1 MALRT
6 KDLRALLSFVADAHD
21 ADGPEPLSTE
31 LLDRLG
37 ELVGCEYVTYLRF
50 DWSRQIVSLY
60 VPCSHEATF
69 HAGQED
75 VGEGFWTSDHAA
87 CLKRAGLRKHSDL
100 FDRRE
105 RERLRDEGC
114 NAEFG
119 VVDTLGFRVGEEGP
133 QTDWL
138 HFDAQHRDFEER
150 DRELAL
156 ALRPYIESLWRRA
169 ALRRQNAELLGLL
182 ERDGDTVADRAILVY
197 EAGGKID
204 HATSEAQHLLAAWFG
219 TRNGDL
225 PHQLSE
231 WLTVARPGD
240 RYTERRN
247 GSGLTVEALG
257 EFTLLLR
264 EQLSGDSRLTRR
276 EREVLGLVADGLTNA
291 EIANRLWVAEST
303 VGKHLEH
310 AYSKLGVHSRTAAVV
325 RLAKLSD

>member
-21 ADGPEPLSTE
+21 ADGAEALNEE
-31 LLDRLG
+31 LLDQLR
-37 ELVGCEYVTYLRF
+37 ELVGCEYATYQRF
-50 DWSRQIVSLY
+50 DWSQHVVPVY
-60 VPCSHEATF
+60 VPCSHGASF
-69 HAGQED
+69 PAGQED
-75 VGEGFWTSDHAA
+75 VGEGFWTADYEARLTSAVL
-87 CLKRAGLRKHSDL
+87 CKHSDL
-100 FDRRE
+100 FNRQE
-105 RERLRDEGC
+105 RERTRDEGC

-119 VVDTLGFRVGEEGP
+119 VVDTLGFRVGERGP
-133 QTDWL
+133 RTDWL
-138 HFDAQHRDFEER
+138 HFDTQRRDFEER

-156 ALRPYIESLWRRA
+156 TLRPHIESLWRRA
-169 ALRRQNAELLGLL
+169 ALRRQTAELLGML
-182 ERDGDTVADRAILVY
+182 EKLDETAAGRAIVFY
-197 EAGGKID
+197 ERGGRID
-204 HATSEAQHLLAAWFG
+204 HATSEAMQLLAAWFG
-219 TRNGDL
+219 TRNGHL

-231 WLTVARPGD
+231 WLTAARPGD

-264 EQLSGDSRLTRR
+264 EQFSSDTRLTRR

-291 EIANRLWVAEST
+291 EIAKRLWVAEST

-310 AYSKLGVHSRTAAVV
+310 AYSKLGVHSRTAAVA